1 MDADDLV
8 ARLRSM
14 GTERDRN
21 GMARFGINVTEAA
34 GVSVTALRR
43 MAGELPRDHALAA
56 ALWATGLHEAR
67 IMASLVD
74 EPQRVT
80 VRQMDAWARD
90 FDSWDLCDQCCA
102 NLFWRTPFADRRS
115 HLWATR
121 RAEFVKRAGF
131 ALMASAAVKDRT
143 APDERFLAYLPAIER
158 EATDPRNFVRKA
170 VNWALRQIGKRNA
183 SLHRAAVTAARRIAR
198 IDDRTARWV
207 ASDALRELTDPRTM
221 RRLR

>member
-1 MDADDLV
+1 MEAHDVV

-14 GTERDRN
+14 GTERDRD

-34 GVSVTALRR
+34 GVSVTALRG
-43 MAGELPRDHALAA
+43 MARELPRDHELAD

-67 IMASLVD
+67 ILASMVD
-74 EPQRVT
+74 EPERVT
-80 VRQMDAWARD
+80 ARQMDAWARD

-102 NLFWRTPFADRRS
+102 NLFWRTPFADGRS
-115 HLWATR
+115 LVWSGR

-131 ALMASAAVKDRT
+131 ALMASAAVKDRS

-170 VNWALRQIGKRNA
+170 VNWALRQIGKRNLA
-183 SLHRAAVTAARRIAR
+183 LHRAAVAAARRIAR
-198 IDDRTARWV
+198 TDDRTARWV
-207 ASDALRELTDPRTM
+207 ASDALRELTNPRTLV
-221 RRLR
+221 RLG